1 MDEVKKKHAGGRP
14 RVYDVGELVDKLN
27 DFIDETEDPMIEK
40 FCVDRTMPRVQTLL
54 EMSKRENDTDAR
66 ELASAIKRAYDKQR
80 IYLCSNGSKE
90 MVKDI
95 FRLKQPQHGYKD
107 KLEIQQ
113 NITVDTASAITAAR
127 LRAKALLVD
136 GE

>member
-14 RVYDVGELVDKLN
+14 RKYIVEELIDKLN
-27 DFIDETEDPMIEK
+27 DFIDVTEDPMIEK
-40 FCVDRTMPRVQTLL
+40 FCLPREMPR
-54 EMSKRENDTDAR
+54 AR
-66 ELASAIKRAYDKQR
+66 ELCEIAKREYDAGNTELSATLKRAYDKQR

-136 GE
+136 SE